1 MKKTVSAMIGKGSV
15 AHNNRDFI
23 AENVDESRTHLNVT
37 YCNENIE
44 DVYHEM
50 FDDALKRY
58 NGRQTRDDRKIDD
71 YYEKI
76 RRGKQEKTFHEVIF
90 QIGNKDDTP
99 SNSPEGEAAK
109 NILDEYYR
117 GFVERNKTLRV
128 FSAHIHMDEA
138 TPHIH
143 IDFIPFITGSKR
155 GLDTRVSLKLALAE
169 LGFVGGSK
177 HDTEWNQWVNAEK
190 EELTKVMERYNVK
203 RLDKGEHREHLS
215 VYDFKCEQRKEEVK
229 ALDNEIDGLKEE
241 KANAEKELSDVEKE
255 TSEAKNRLSELEK
268 EEKELSTSEYTYRN
282 SDEYKLPKKG
292 ALQSYKS
299 YFEEKLKPFIEKLIS
314 VICALCRTVQKLEKR
329 ASELI
334 FDRDKYIARYRSV
347 KDTLEQYRKKAY
359 KFDKITSELGD
370 KKVNEIIDRYDKKQE
385 QPAEREYMQRQN
397 GRSRGDYD
405 ISR

>member
-1 MKKTVSAMIGKGSV
+1 MAKTVSAMIGKGSL

-23 AENVDESRTHLNVT
+23 ADNVDPERTKFNVT
-37 YCNENIE
+37 FCNEDIK
-44 DVYHEM
+44 DTYHDM

-58 NGRQTRDDRKIDD
+58 NAKQTRDDRKIDD

-76 RRGKQEKTFHEVIF
+76 RTSKQEKPFHEVIF

-99 SNSPEGEAAK
+99 ANSAEGEQAK
-109 NILDEYYR
+109 QMLEEFYS
-117 GFVERNKTLRV
+117 GFVERNKSLRV

-138 TPHIH
+138 TPHLH
-143 IDFIPFITGSKR
+143 IDFVPFTTGSKR
-155 GLDTRVSLKLALAE
+155 GLDTRVSLKQALAE
-169 LGFVGGSK
+169 LGFSGGSK

-215 VYDFKCEQRKEEVK
+215 VYEYKCEQRKEEIK
-229 ALDNEIDGLKEE
+229 ELGSEIDGLKEE

-268 EEKELSTSEYTYRN
+268 EEKKLSANEAVYRD
-282 SDEYKLPKKG
+282 SDEYKLPKKS

-299 YFEEKLKPFIEKLIS
+299 YVEEKIYPFIEKLIS

-329 ASELI
+329 VSELI
-334 FDRDKYIARYRSV
+334 FDRDKYIARYRSA

-370 KKVNEIIDRYDKKQE
+370 KKVNEIIDRYDKKQK
-385 QPAEREYMQRQN
+385 QLAEREYMQRQN

>member
-1 MKKTVSAMIGKGSV
+1 MAKTVSAMIGKGSLT
-15 AHNNRDFI
+15 HNNRDFI
-23 AENVDESRTHLNVT
+23 ADNVDPERTKYNVT
-37 YCNENIE
+37 FCNEEIK
-44 DVYHEM
+44 DTYHDM

-58 NGRQTRDDRKIDD
+58 NAKQTRDDRKIDD

-76 RRGKQEKTFHEVIF
+76 RCGKQEKLFHEVIF

-99 SNSPEGEAAK
+99 SNSAEGEQAK
-109 NILDEYYR
+109 QMLEEYYH
-117 GFVERNKTLRV
+117 GFAERNKSLRV

-138 TPHIH
+138 TPHLH
-143 IDFIPFITGSKR
+143 IDFVPFTTGSKR
-155 GLDTRVSLKLALAE
+155 GLDTRVSLKQALAE

-215 VYDFKCEQRKEEVK
+215 VYEYKCEQRKEEVK

-268 EEKELSTSEYTYRN
+268 EEKELSTSKYTYRN

-299 YFEEKLKPFIEKLIS
+299 YVEEKLKPFIEKLKS
-314 VICALCRTVQKLEKR
+314 AICALCRKVQKLEKTIK
-329 ASELI
+329 ELTR
-334 FDRDKYIARYRSV
+334 DRDNYMARYSSAR
-347 KDTLEQYRKKAY
+347 DALEQYRKKAY

-370 KKVNEIIDRYDKKQE
+370 KKVNEIIDRYDKKK
-385 QPAEREYMQRQN
+385 ERITEGHEISQHRR
-397 GRSRGDYD
+397 GRDNYD
-405 ISR
+405 LTL

>member
-1 MKKTVSAMIGKGSV
+1 MAKTVSAMIGKGSL

-23 AENVDESRTHLNVT
+23 AENVDPERTKFNVT
-37 YCNENIE
+37 FCNEDIK
-44 DVYHEM
+44 DTYHDM

-58 NGRQTRDDRKIDD
+58 NAKQTRDDRKIDD

-76 RRGKQEKTFHEVIF
+76 RTGKQEKPFHEVIF

-99 SNSPEGEAAK
+99 ANSAEGEQAK
-109 NILDEYYR
+109 QMLEEYYQ
-117 GFVERNKTLRV
+117 GFAERNKSLRV

-138 TPHIH
+138 TPHLH
-143 IDFIPFITGSKR
+143 IDFVPFTTGSKR

-215 VYDFKCEQRKEEVK
+215 VYEYKCEQRKEEVK

-299 YFEEKLKPFIEKLIS
+299 YVEEKIYPFIEKLIS

-329 ASELI
+329 VSELI
-334 FDRDKYIARYRSV
+334 FDRDNYIARYRSA

-385 QPAEREYMQRQN
+385 QLAEREYMQRQN

>member
-1 MKKTVSAMIGKGSV
+1 MAKTVSAMIGKGSL

-23 AENVDESRTHLNVT
+23 ADNVDPERTKFNVT
-37 YCNENIE
+37 FCNEDIK
-44 DVYHEM
+44 DTYHDM

-58 NGRQTRDDRKIDD
+58 NAKQTRDDRKIDD

-76 RRGKQEKTFHEVIF
+76 RTGKQEKPFHEVIF

-99 SNSPEGEAAK
+99 ANSAEGEQAK
-109 NILDEYYR
+109 QMLEEFYS
-117 GFVERNKTLRV
+117 GFVERNKSLRV

-138 TPHIH
+138 TPHLH
-143 IDFIPFITGSKR
+143 IDFVPFTTGSKR

-215 VYDFKCEQRKEEVK
+215 VYEYKCEQRKEEVK

-299 YFEEKLKPFIEKLIS
+299 YVEEKIYPFIEKLIS

-329 ASELI
+329 VSELI
-334 FDRDKYIARYRSV
+334 FDRDNYIARYISA

-385 QPAEREYMQRQN
+385 RITEGHEISQHRR
-397 GRSRGDYD
+397 GRDNYD
-405 ISR
+405 LTL

>member
-76 RRGKQEKTFHEVIF
+76 RTGKQEKPFHEVIF
-90 QIGNKDDTP
+90 QIGSKDDTP
-99 SNSPEGEAAK
+99 ANSADGEQAK
-109 NILDEYYR
+109 QMLEEFYH
-117 GFVERNKTLRV
+117 GFVERNKSLRV

-138 TPHIH
+138 TPHLH
-143 IDFIPFITGSKR
+143 IDFVPFTTGSKR
-155 GLDTRVSLKLALAE
+155 GLDTRVSLKQALAE
-169 LGFVGGSK
+169 LGFFGGSK
-177 HDTEWNQWVNAEK
+177 HDTEWNQWVNSEK

-215 VYDFKCEQRKEEVK
+215 VYEFKCEQRKEEIK
-229 ALDNEIDGLKEE
+229 ELGSEIDGLKEE
-241 KANAEKELSDVEKE
+241 KVKAEKELSDVEKE

-268 EEKELSTSEYTYRN
+268 EEKELSTNEAVYRD
-282 SDEYKLPKKG
+282 SDEYKLPKKS

-329 ASELI
+329 VSELI
-334 FDRDKYIARYRSV
+334 FDRDNYIARYRSA

-385 QPAEREYMQRQN
+385 QLAEREYMQRQN

>member
-1 MKKTVSAMIGKGSV
+1 MAKTVSAMIGKGSL

-23 AENVDESRTHLNVT
+23 AENVDPERTKFNVT
-37 YCNENIE
+37 FCNEDIK
-44 DVYHEM
+44 DTYHDM
-50 FDDALKRY
+50 FDDALERY
-58 NGRQTRDDRKIDD
+58 NAKQTRDDRKIDD

-76 RRGKQEKTFHEVIF
+76 RTGKQEKPFHEVIF

-99 SNSPEGEAAK
+99 ANSAEGEQAK
-109 NILDEYYR
+109 QMLEEYYQ
-117 GFVERNKTLRV
+117 GFAERNKSLRV

-138 TPHIH
+138 TPHLH
-143 IDFIPFITGSKR
+143 IDFVPFTTGSKR

-169 LGFVGGSK
+169 LGFTGGSK

-215 VYDFKCEQRKEEVK
+215 VYEYKCEQRKEEVK

-385 QPAEREYMQRQN
+385 RITEGHEISQHRR
-397 GRSRGDYD
+397 GRDNYD
-405 ISR
+405 LTL

>member
-1 MKKTVSAMIGKGSV
+1 MAKTVSAMIGKGSL

-23 AENVDESRTHLNVT
+23 AENVDPERTKFNVT
-37 YCNENIE
+37 FCNEDIK
-44 DVYHEM
+44 DTYHEM
-50 FDDALKRY
+50 FDDALERY
-58 NGRQTRDDRKIDD
+58 NAKQIRDDRKIDD

-76 RRGKQEKTFHEVIF
+76 RSGKQEKPFHEVIF

-99 SNSPEGEAAK
+99 ANSAEGEQAK
-109 NILDEYYR
+109 QMLEEFYH
-117 GFVERNKTLRV
+117 GFTERNKSLRV

-138 TPHIH
+138 TPHLH
-143 IDFIPFITGSKR
+143 IDFVPFTTGSKR
-155 GLDTRVSLKLALAE
+155 GLDTRVSLKQALSE
-169 LGFVGGSK
+169 LGFAGGSK
-177 HDTEWNQWVNAEK
+177 HATEWNQWVNAEK

-215 VYDFKCEQRKEEVK
+215 VYEFKCEQRKEEVK
-229 ALDNEIDGLKEE
+229 ALDNEIDVLKEE

-268 EEKELSTSEYTYRN
+268 GEKELLTNEAVYRD
-282 SDEYKLPKKG
+282 SDEYKLPKKS

-299 YFEEKLKPFIEKLIS
+299 YVEGKLYPFIEKLIS
-314 VICALCRTVQKLEKR
+314 VICAFCRKVHKLEKTIK
-329 ASELI
+329 ELI
-334 FDRDKYIARYRSV
+334 LDRDNYIARYRSAS
-347 KDTLEQYRKKAY
+347 DALEQYRKDLHQL
-359 KFDKITSELGD
+359 DKIRSELGD

-385 QPAEREYMQRQN
+385 ELTERKYIQRQN

>member
-1 MKKTVSAMIGKGSV
+1 MAKTVSAMIGKGSL

-23 AENVDESRTHLNVT
+23 AENVDPERTKFNVT
-37 YCNENIE
+37 FCNEDIK
-44 DVYHEM
+44 DTYHDM

-58 NGRQTRDDRKIDD
+58 NAKQTRDDRKIDD

-76 RRGKQEKTFHEVIF
+76 RTGKQEKPFHEVIF

-99 SNSPEGEAAK
+99 ANSAEGEQAK
-109 NILDEYYR
+109 QMLEEFYH
-117 GFVERNKTLRV
+117 GFVERNKSLRV

-138 TPHIH
+138 TPHLH
-143 IDFIPFITGSKR
+143 IDFVPFTTGSKR
-155 GLDTRVSLKLALAE
+155 GLDTRVSLKQALAE
-169 LGFVGGSK
+169 LGFSGGSK

-190 EELTKVMERYNVK
+190 EELTKVMERFNVK

-215 VYDFKCEQRKEEVK
+215 VYEYKCEQRKEEVK

-282 SDEYKLPKKG
+282 SDEYKLPKKS

-299 YFEEKLKPFIEKLIS
+299 YFEEKIYPFIEKLIS

-329 ASELI
+329 VSELI
-334 FDRDKYIARYRSV
+334 FDRDNYIARYRSA

-385 QPAEREYMQRQN
+385 RITEGHEISQHRR
-397 GRSRGDYD
+397 GRDNYD
-405 ISR
+405 LTL

>member
-1 MKKTVSAMIGKGSV
+1 MIGKGSL

-23 AENVDESRTHLNVT
+23 AENVNSERTKSNVT
-37 YCNENIE
+37 FCNEDIK
-44 DVYHEM
+44 DTYHDM

-58 NGRQTRDDRKIDD
+58 NAKQTRDDRKIDD

-76 RRGKQEKTFHEVIF
+76 RCGKQEKLFHEVIF

-99 SNSPEGEAAK
+99 ANSAEGEQAK
-109 NILDEYYR
+109 QMLEEFYS
-117 GFVERNKTLRV
+117 GFVERNKSLRV

-138 TPHIH
+138 TPHLH
-143 IDFIPFITGSKR
+143 IDFVPFTTGSKR

-169 LGFVGGSK
+169 LGFSGGSK

-215 VYDFKCEQRKEEVK
+215 VYEYKCEQRKEEVK

-282 SDEYKLPKKG
+282 SDEYKLPKKS

-299 YFEEKLKPFIEKLIS
+299 YFEEKIYPFIEKLIS

-329 ASELI
+329 VSELI
-334 FDRDKYIARYRSV
+334 FDRDNYIARYRSA

-385 QPAEREYMQRQN
+385 RITEGHEISQHRR
-397 GRSRGDYD
+397 GRDNYD
-405 ISR
+405 LTL

>member
-1 MKKTVSAMIGKGSV
+1 MAKTISAMIGKGSL

-23 AENVDESRTHLNVT
+23 ADNVDPERTKFNVT
-37 YCNENIE
+37 FCNEDIK
-44 DVYHEM
+44 DTYHDM
-50 FDDALKRY
+50 FDDALERY
-58 NGRQTRDDRKIDD
+58 NANQTRDDRKIDD

-76 RRGKQEKTFHEVIF
+76 RTGKQEKPFHEVIF

-99 SNSPEGEAAK
+99 ANSAEGEQAK
-109 NILDEYYR
+109 QMLEEFYS
-117 GFVERNKTLRV
+117 GFVERNKSLRV

-138 TPHIH
+138 TPHLH
-143 IDFIPFITGSKR
+143 IDFVPFTTGSKR
-155 GLDTRVSLKLALAE
+155 GLDTRVSLKQALAE
-169 LGFVGGSK
+169 LGFSGGSK

-215 VYDFKCEQRKEEVK
+215 VYEYKCEQRKEEVK

-241 KANAEKELSDVEKE
+241 KVKAEKELSDVEKE

-268 EEKELSTSEYTYRN
+268 EEKELSTNEAVYRD
-282 SDEYKLPKKG
+282 SDEYKLPKKS

-329 ASELI
+329 VSELI
-334 FDRDKYIARYRSV
+334 FDRDNYIARYRSA

-385 QPAEREYMQRQN
+385 QLAEREYMQRQN